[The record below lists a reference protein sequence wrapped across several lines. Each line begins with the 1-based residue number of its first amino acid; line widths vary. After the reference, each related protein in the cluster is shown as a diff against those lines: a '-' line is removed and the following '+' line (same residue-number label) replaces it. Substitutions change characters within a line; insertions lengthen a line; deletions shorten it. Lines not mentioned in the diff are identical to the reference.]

1 MLKAISIAATLAI
14 SVLFCGRVQAQAK
27 VEIGT
32 LTCVGG
38 EGIGLIVGS
47 TKTYR
52 CKFSFNGGSRVE
64 RYEATI
70 TKIGVD
76 LGVTGTTTIVWT
88 VLAASEPRRAGV
100 LGGGQGR
107 FWLG

>member
-1 MLKAISIAATLAI
+1 MLRAICIAATLAI

-38 EGIGLIVGS
+38 EGVGLIVGS

-64 RYEATI
+64 RYEATV

-76 LGVTGTTTIVWT
+76 VGVVGKTTMVWA
-88 VLAASEPRRAGV
+88 VVAGLVPGAAGAPG
-100 LGGGQGR
+100 
-107 FWLG
+107 